1 MITPFVFLRI
11 PQLGNKLF
19 WKFHKFNFKNII
31 FYARPKDWYGVRQ
44 ILVGDEYIFLNEIFG
59 ENGKLM
65 IIDAGANIG
74 LFSLKMFY
82 FFPKSTI
89 HAIEPSSDTFDVLK
103 MNKKINNTFSW
114 KLYDAALT
122 RQDGEISFKN
132 YKYLSVNN

>member
-1 MITPFVFLRI
+1 MNKFQVEELKKLYKPPITS
-11 PQLGNKLF
+11 
-19 WKFHKFNFKNII
+19 HK
-31 FYARPKDWYGVRQ
+31 GQ
-44 ILVGDEYIFLNEIFG
+44 
-59 ENGKLM
+59 NGKLM